1 MTGSYFSNAGI
12 YLIETLFGLYVLA
25 VLLRFLFQLV
35 RADFYNPISQFI
47 VKITNPLLRPLRR
60 WIPSFRGVD
69 TASIALLLLLKVT
82 ESWLVALMYGYAP
95 GFDGILVM
103 AFADILQILVYVFI
117 VVIFAG
123 VILSWVAPD
132 SYNPAVSLIDRLSE
146 PVLQPFRRMLPPIGG
161 LDFSPFVALI
171 VLQLILMLLVKPLL
185 DLGYSLL

>member
-1 MTGSYFSNAGI
+1 MTGSYFSNAGT

-47 VKITNPLLRPLRR
+47 VKITNPVLRPLRR
-60 WIPSFRGVD
+60 WIPSFRGID
-69 TASIALLLLLKVT
+69 TASIALLLLLKMT

-95 GFDGILVM
+95 GFAGILVL

-117 VVIFAG
+117 VAIFAG

-132 SYNPAVSLIDRLSE
+132 SYNPAISLIDRLSE

-171 VLQLILMLLVKPLL
+171 VLQLVLMLLVKPLL

>member
-1 MTGSYFSNAGI
+1 MTGAYFSNAGI

-60 WIPSFRGVD
+60 WIPSFQGVD

-95 GFDGILVM
+95 GFAGILVL